1 MSVTA
6 KLFIDGGD
14 QAVDLPEECRFEG
27 TEVRISKVGDKV
39 ILEPLSSPV
48 RTEAEIAAIWA
59 EIDALQDGKE
69 VLPEDG
75 LDDPPP
81 AS

>member
-1 MSVTA
+1 MSVVA

-14 QAVDLPEECRFEG
+14 QAVDRPDECRFEG

-39 ILEPLSSPV
+39 ILEPLSLPV
-48 RTEAEIAAIWA
+48 RTKAEIAAIWA

-69 VLPEDG
+69 GLPEDG
-75 LDDPPP
+75 LDDTSPE
-81 AS
+81 S